1 MNAKIDKF
9 YDILIQMHMIFMFYG
24 QSIVEL
30 DITFKLETLVLCIQ
44 LIFKIKKNF
53 GVTTLLP

>member
-9 YDILIQMHMIFMFYG
+9 YNILIQMHMIFMFYG